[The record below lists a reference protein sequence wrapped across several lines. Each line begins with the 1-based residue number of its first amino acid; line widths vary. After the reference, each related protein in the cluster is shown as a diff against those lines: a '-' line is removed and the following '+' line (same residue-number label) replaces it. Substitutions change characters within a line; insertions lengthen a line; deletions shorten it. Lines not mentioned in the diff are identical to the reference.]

1 MRAGGGFVLIGNP
14 DSNRVGFFQE
24 ALAGLGL
31 PPARLVA
38 WGDLLAG
45 RVRLEGVVTAGGVV
59 RIESPGKDFE
69 VERALLARG
78 ADLAD
83 EEWEGYDRLSRREC
97 AAMHFDKGRIICPR
111 QWYLGFRDAL
121 AAIGEQLTACPPH
134 TLMNAPDEIASMF
147 DKPRCHRTLFDG
159 GIPVAPALGLVRS
172 FSDLMAQ
179 MGEAG
184 CRRVF
189 VKPAHG
195 SSASGV
201 VAYQTD
207 GHRHQAVTTVETATA
222 DGRLH
227 LYNSRRLTT
236 YRDVGDIST
245 LIDALAR
252 GRVHVERWLPK
263 AGLADR
269 TFDLRVVVIGGLAR
283 HVVAR
288 TSRSPITNLH
298 LLNKRGDVGAVRE
311 RMGEAAWAD
320 AMAACERAMRLFP
333 RSHYAGLDLLI
344 APDFRRHA
352 VLEVNAFGD
361 LLPRVLHAGDDT
373 YTAEVRALCST
384 PTP

>member
-1 MRAGGGFVLIGNP
+1 MSRFVLIGNL
-14 DSNRVGFFQE
+14 DSNRVAFFQA
-24 ALAGLGL
+24 ALAGLDL
-31 PPARLVA
+31 PPACLVSWA
-38 WGDLLAG
+38 DLLAG
-45 RVRLEGVVTAGGVV
+45 RVHLGAVVTPGARV
-59 RIESPGKDFE
+59 RIESPGKDFD
-69 VERALLARG
+69 VERALLMRG
-78 ADLAD
+78 ADLPD
-83 EEWEGYDRLSRREC
+83 EEGDGCDRLSRGACEALR
-97 AAMHFDKGRIICPR
+97 FDKGRIVCPR

-121 AAIGEQLTACPPH
+121 GEIARQLSACPPH
-134 TLMNAPDEIASMF
+134 AVMNAPDEIAAMF
-147 DKPRCHRTLFDG
+147 DKPLCHQALSQG
-159 GIPVAPALGLVRS
+159 GLPVPPALGPVRS
-172 FSDLMAQ
+172 YSELTARMA
-179 MGEAG
+179 ASG

-207 GHRHQAVTTVETATA
+207 GHRHQAVTTVETAA
-222 DGRLH
+222 VDGRPH

-236 YRDVGDIST
+236 YRDASEIARLV
-245 LIDALAR
+245 DALAR

-269 TFDLRVVVIGGLAR
+269 TFDLRVVVIGGRAR
-283 HVVAR
+283 HAVAR
-288 TSRSPITNLH
+288 SSRSPITNLH
-298 LLNKRGDVGAVRE
+298 LLNKRGDVGAVRD

-361 LLPRVLHAGDDT
+361 LLPRALDSGDDT
-373 YTAEVRALCST
+373 YAAEVKALCST